1 MLYSILWKDVEK
13 NNIGCVQS
21 RKKAIKGK
29 HGSLGTFHFISI
41 KYAYARKDSSRVNN
55 IKTLEKE
62 QQKQTKDFKASRR
75 KEISNIITEFYEIE
89 NKNIMKAVKRKVDSS
104 KIIKLIK
111 S

>member
-1 MLYSILWKDVEK
+1 M
-13 NNIGCVQS
+13 IG
-21 RKKAIKGK
+21 
-29 HGSLGTFHFISI
+29 I
-41 KYAYARKDSSRVNN
+41 KYKIELNEIKKLVYQNLQGKSKAVWRGKIALNSYIRNEKRTQISNPSFYF
-55 IKTLEKE
+55 KTLEKE